1 MIHML
6 VNTQHHL
13 FTSVAIQISLIYSI
27 YQVKSNL
34 ILQEHAMSF
43 VQKPP
48 FTILNPIKMI
58 IRRGI
63 IFLIDCHS

>member
-1 MIHML
+1 MVVVL

-13 FTSVAIQISLIYSI
+13 FTTVAIQISLVYSL

-34 ILQEHAMSF
+34 ILQEHAVSF
-43 VQKPP
+43 IQKPP